1 MPHNSPLLRNNF
13 ACVFDFQFRN
23 FASTSAF
30 ISLLT
35 LALVGC
41 AGDSST
47 PDSHLSAE
55 TKLSGRLRLSGS
67 STLAPLVAE
76 AAIRFEEAHPNVR
89 ILVQTGGSSRGIRDV
104 HAGVVDVGM
113 ASRDLKT
120 DELDGVT
127 TQAVAWD
134 GVAFAVHRDNP
145 IAKLDKQSLRDI
157 YTGKIKRWADLGGP
171 EEPIVASNRAEG
183 RSELT
188 LITEYLDVKA
198 SDIQADVIDGETQ
211 QSIKT
216 VETNRN
222 AIVYT
227 SIGAAQHAIKLG
239 SPIKL
244 LPLDGIAATTSN
256 VQSGAFPVARPLLLV
271 RKQQPNEK
279 MNAIEQAF
287 VNFLLSKT
295 IDDITTNLGFVPPH
309 RAALNSTT
317 SIGE

>member
-1 MPHNSPLLRNNF
+1 MQHKISPLLNNI
-13 ACVFDFQFRN
+13 A
-23 FASTSAF
+23 SAF
-30 ISLLT
+30 GFQRRRLVSTVAVMSLVT
-35 LALVGC
+35 LILVGC
-41 AGDSST
+41 AGDSSIS
-47 PDSHLSAE
+47 DSQLPTE
-55 TKLSGRLRLSGS
+55 TELSGRLRLSGS

-76 AAIRFEEAHPNVR
+76 AAIRFEKAHPNVR

-104 HAGVVDVGM
+104 HAGVVDIGM

-120 DELDGVT
+120 DELDGVI

-145 IAKLDKQSLRDI
+145 IAKLDKQLLRDI
-157 YTGKIKRWADLGGP
+157 YTGKVQRWSDLGGP
-171 EEPIVASNRAEG
+171 EEPIVVSNRAEG

-188 LITEYLDVKA
+188 LITDYLDVKA

-227 SIGAAQHAIKLG
+227 SIGAAQHAMKLG

-244 LPLDGIAATTSN
+244 LPLDGIVATTSN

-271 RKQQPNEK
+271 RKQPSNEN
-279 MNAIEQAF
+279 MDAIEQAF
-287 VNFLLSKT
+287 VRFLLSEK
-295 IDDITTNLGFVPPH
+295 IDDITTNLGFVPPQ
-309 RAALNSTT
+309 RVALTST
-317 SIGE
+317 SSVGE